1 MVFGFVTAASLDTM
15 NGCRCT
21 PNTSGRTVVMS
32 QPSKNSVNKSM
43 KGESAPATASL
54 KSSSMFISLAFLGC
68 GVRPV
73 AASDAA
79 IDDTGDGPTVVQ
91 CDLALLDAGIV
102 IEDLAWDGLG
112 FHGFHG
118 HFGRTVP
125 FVKGV
130 GGRCLE
136 PKYENERC

>member
-1 MVFGFVTAASLDTM
+1 MTPKILVPVRFMLLPFL
-15 NGCRCT
+15 CR
-21 PNTSGRTVVMS
+21 
-32 QPSKNSVNKSM
+32 
-43 KGESAPATASL
+43 
-54 KSSSMFISLAFLGC
+54 
-68 GVRPV
+68 GVIPV
-73 AASDAA
+73 AASNVPVDDA
-79 IDDTGDGPTVVQ
+79 GDGPPVVQ
-91 CDLALLDAGIV
+91 LDLALLGAGIV